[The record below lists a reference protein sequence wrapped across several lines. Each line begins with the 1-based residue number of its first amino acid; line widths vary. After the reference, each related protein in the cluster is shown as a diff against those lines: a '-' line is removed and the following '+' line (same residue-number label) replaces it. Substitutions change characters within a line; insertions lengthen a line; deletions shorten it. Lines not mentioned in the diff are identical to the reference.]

1 MQKCSSFQCNSLPGP
16 LISQRRLV
24 QVARVRAAL
33 AQATHEFFRQT
44 GLEEQSKLQGST
56 GVIETVAGPMAFFMS
71 AAKLDK
77 CDVLVHGM
85 CNFSLKNLARSLEV
99 GS

>member
-71 AAKLDK
+71 AAKLL
-77 CDVLVHGM
+77 CDILHGM
-85 CNFSLKNLARSLEV
+85 YNFSLKNLARSLEV